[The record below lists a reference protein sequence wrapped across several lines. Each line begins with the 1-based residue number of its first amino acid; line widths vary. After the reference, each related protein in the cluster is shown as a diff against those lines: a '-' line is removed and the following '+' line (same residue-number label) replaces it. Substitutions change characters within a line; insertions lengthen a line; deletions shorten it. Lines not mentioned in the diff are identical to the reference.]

1 MINMFNVLIKIKGN
15 FRNNVDLMIL
25 ESILSSKGCKVFVDS
40 NDFKTEGGKS
50 KKYNLEF
57 YSYNYRYIISYLI
70 TKNSYIDIRTYPVSR
85 TKLIRWLNILMI
97 NIIHLIKPEKVI
109 FQDQLVKQSLIGNRK
124 HFLYAPMGT
133 DASWIIK
140 KKKEAPFDKRM
151 LRIVYHGS
159 LLNRNFNKFFRSL
172 DPIGHKNFEFT
183 FLTDHIDEFEKL
195 HALFNNHFNLK
206 IAKTCSRK
214 ELPSV
219 LIKYDIGLSW
229 IDPQS
234 IYDTQ
239 VPTKIYDFIS
249 LDMPCFTNR
258 TTATTF
264 FFKEDSGVFWY
275 DNKLQTLPFNGYRNR
290 NHQTMQES
298 WDYVTKIML
307 E

>member
-1 MINMFNVLIKIKGN
+1 MFNVLIKIKGN

-40 NDFKTEGGKS
+40 NDLKTKEGKS
-50 KKYNLEF
+50 IKYNLKF
-57 YSYNYRYIISYLI
+57 YSYNYRYLISYLI
-70 TKNSYIDIRTYPVSR
+70 TRNSYIDIRTYPVSR
-85 TKLIRWLNILMI
+85 IKLIRWLNIRMI
-97 NIIHLIKPEKVI
+97 KIIHLIKPDKVI
-109 FQDQLVKQSLIGNRK
+109 FQDQLVKQSIIGNRK

-133 DASWIIK
+133 DASWTIK
-140 KKKEAPFDKRM
+140 KKKITSFDKRII
-151 LRIVYHGS
+151 RIVYHGS
-159 LLNRNFNKFFRSL
+159 LLNRNFNKFFKSL
-172 DPIGHKNFEFT
+172 DPIEHQKFEFT
-183 FLTDHIDEFEKL
+183 FLTDHINEFEKL
-195 HALFNNHFNLK
+195 EALFKNHFNLK
-206 IAKTCSRK
+206 IEKTCSRK

-234 IYDTQ
+234 IYDAQ

-258 TTATTF
+258 TTATKF

-275 DNKLQTLPFNGYRNR
+275 DNKLQLHPFDGYKNMH
-290 NHQTMQES
+290 HQTMQKS
-298 WDYVTKIML
+298 WDSVAKAML